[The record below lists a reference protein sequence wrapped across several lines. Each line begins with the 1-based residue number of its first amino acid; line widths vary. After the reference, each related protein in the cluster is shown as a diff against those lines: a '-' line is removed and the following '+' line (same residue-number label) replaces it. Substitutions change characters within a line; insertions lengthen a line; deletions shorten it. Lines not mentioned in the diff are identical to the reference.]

1 MTSIKENSK
10 LEALE
15 AWMNSVFKKYYHPDF
30 ESATDE
36 ELNSVSE
43 VRLIDKMPSAQTV
56 DFLKNNPDLNA
67 VSEAELKRHYLEFIE
82 YSDYRTLFYGE
93 SISYSRVSIQQFMT
107 WIGSIP
113 EFKERWNTL
122 QDLIDEIKEYRPAEN
137 IDEYIKRV
145 IVYINSHEKI
155 HLHKPSKFHNDAF
168 GELKIS
174 LNEHFFVCPQREQ
187 ADIIM
192 KSLPLC
198 LGIHNNRCI
207 FAIDEYVVGC
217 SFEAMAKKFTVI
229 RRLKKTQ
236 KECALTDKEANILT
250 ELIFDF
256 AHYVN
261 TLLKRR
267 AIYPR
272 IITFEAMNDTSLH
285 ENISTK
291 IKALWDDE
299 LHAIDIRTN
308 TQLTESYMTMLG
320 YLFSP
325 VNKSERVCLSFY
337 STASGFGKTSFIENI
352 CERIDV
358 NLGTL
363 VSSCG
368 KANQFTFSYAI
379 ADGPDIL
386 RADDPMKSTDDILS
400 LVSRLVSDHSA
411 PCELKG
417 GAVKTVK
424 DLYTKVLI
432 TSNVPLYMKN
442 DTNNFLTEKL
452 FELRTNEIEHCSN
465 DERVADINNYIETCS
480 DSEINN
486 FLTKC
491 INMYKN
497 NPDWLKQHKGQYQDK
512 DEIESKFSLIDPTKL
527 KDTHNKTL
535 LDCKRSGVC
544 GYDIER
550 HMAYSDIQT
559 QWNVMCKYIK
569 VTWPV
574 LADAC
579 KCSVP
584 LNSDIFSPV
593 TKIAATRFKNYMLND
608 ELRAKII
615 ECINDECAD
624 TTLTCTNND
633 VGLPAYNGT
642 YEDLYLKYGCR

>member
-1 MTSIKENSK
+1 MILKGK
-10 LEALE
+10 LEELE
-15 AWMNSVFKKYYHPDF
+15 HWMNSVINPTNSKLYSIASEHP
-30 ESATDE
+30 
-36 ELNSVSE
+36 ELVP
-43 VRLIDKMPSAQTV
+43 RLIEVKLCEGINDKLIRKLKETLVAEFDKPSRTMSLGCARSRGIYDTYFSDVSVERFLGWLQT
-56 DFLKNNPDLNA
+56 
-67 VSEAELKRHYLEFIE
+67 Y
-82 YSDYRTLFYGE
+82 
-93 SISYSRVSIQQFMT
+93 
-107 WIGSIP
+107 P
-113 EFKERWNTL
+113 EFKERWG
-122 QDLIDEIKEYRPAEN
+122 DLNGFLNEIKKYVPQ
-137 IDEYIKRV
+137 DESD
-145 IVYINSHEKI
+145 YINCAIDFINTHEKI

-174 LNEHFFVCPQREQ
+174 LNEGFFVCSQREQ
-187 ADIIM
+187 ADTIM

-217 SFEAMAKKFTVI
+217 SFETMAKKFTVI
-229 RRLKKTQ
+229 RQLKKTQ
-236 KECALTDKEANILT
+236 KECTLTDKEANILT

-256 AHYVN
+256 AHYTNV
-261 TLLKRR
+261 LLKRR
-267 AIYPR
+267 AVYPR
-272 IITFEAMNDTSLH
+272 IITFEAVDNALH

-308 TQLTESYMTMLG
+308 TPLTESYMTMLG

-325 VNKSERVCLSFY
+325 INKSERVCLSFY

-379 ADGPDIL
+379 AEGPDIL

-491 INMYKN
+491 INMYNN

-512 DEIESKFSLIDPTKL
+512 DEIGCKFALIDFNKL
-527 KDTHNKTL
+527 RDKNNKTL
-535 LDCKRSGVC
+535 LDCKADDVV
-544 GYDIER
+544 GYDILR
-550 HMAYSDIQT
+550 HTAYDDVQT

-569 VTWPV
+569 TTWPM
-574 LADAC
+574 LADVC

-584 LNSDIFSPV
+584 LNSGIFSPTV
-593 TKIAATRFKNYMLND
+593 RIAPNRFKNYVLND

-615 ECINDECAD
+615 ECINDGCTD
-624 TTLTCTNND
+624 TTLTCSCLAATRCTNTCEGG
-633 VGLPAYNGT
+633 VSLQTYNGD
-642 YEDLYLKYGCR
+642 YEDLFNEL

>member
-1 MTSIKENSK
+1 MKEESK
-10 LEALE
+10 LETLE
-15 AWMNSVFKKYYHPDF
+15 AWMNSVFKKYCNPEF
-30 ESATDE
+30 EAATNE
-36 ELNSVSE
+36 ELDSVAE
-43 VRLIDKMPSAQTV
+43 VRLTDCMPSAQTV
-56 DFLKNNPDLNA
+56 EFLKNNPDLNST
-67 VSEAELKRHYLEFIE
+67 SEAELKQHCLRLIE
-82 YSDYRTLFYGE
+82 YRTYRSLFYDE
-93 SISYSRVSIQQFMT
+93 SISYSSVSIQQFMT
-107 WIGSIP
+107 WINAIP
-113 EFKERWNTL
+113 EFKERWNSP
-122 QDLIDEIKEYRPAEN
+122 QGLIDEIKKYKPAEN

-145 IVYINSHEKI
+145 IDYINLHDKI

-174 LNEHFFVCPQREQ
+174 LEENFFVRSQREQ

-217 SFEAMAKKFTVI
+217 SFEAMSKKFTVI
-229 RRLKKTQ
+229 RWLKKTK
-236 KECALTDKEANILT
+236 KECTLTDKEANILT

-267 AIYPR
+267 AVYPR
-272 IITFEAMNDTSLH
+272 IITFEASTDNALH

-299 LHAIDIRTN
+299 LHAVDIRTN
-308 TQLTESYMTMLG
+308 TSLTESYMAMLG

-325 VNKSERVCLSFY
+325 INKSERVCLSFY
-337 STASGFGKTSFIENI
+337 STASGFGKTSFIASI

-379 ADGPDIL
+379 AEGPDIL
-386 RADDPMKSTDDILS
+386 HADDPMKSTDDILT

-432 TSNVPLYMKN
+432 TSNIPLYMKN

-465 DERVADINNYIETCS
+465 DERVASINNYIETCG
-480 DSEINN
+480 DEEINN

-491 INMYKN
+491 INMFKN

-512 DEIESKFSLIDPTKL
+512 DEIECKFALIDFNKL
-527 KDTHNKTL
+527 RDKNNKTL
-535 LDCKRSGVC
+535 LDCKADDAI
-544 GYDIER
+544 GYDVLR
-550 HMAYSDIQT
+550 HTAYNDVQT

-569 VTWPV
+569 TTWPM

-584 LNSDIFSPV
+584 LNSGIFSPTV
-593 TKIAATRFKNYMLND
+593 RIAPNRFKNYALND
-608 ELRAKII
+608 ELRAKIK
-615 ECINDECAD
+615 ECVNSKWSDD
-624 TTLTCTNND
+624 TFE
-633 VGLPAYNGT
+633 GLAKTHT
-642 YEDLYLKYGCR
+642 YEETSRNYEDFPF